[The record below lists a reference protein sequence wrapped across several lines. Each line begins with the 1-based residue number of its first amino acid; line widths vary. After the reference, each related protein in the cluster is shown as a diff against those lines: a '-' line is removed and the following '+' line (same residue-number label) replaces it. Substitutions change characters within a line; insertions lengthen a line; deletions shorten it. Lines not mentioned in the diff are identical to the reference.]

1 MSADLL
7 FTRAATG
14 STDLLFGASD
24 APTVAPM
31 PVRLALDTGAPSLA
45 LRLARATPATMVVM
59 DVTGSPLVAMSAQWD
74 SNTYRVQAL
83 GAKSPWQLAERPIPA
98 TAAALWQTSRP
109 QRLAS
114 ALRWQSALGAQAA
127 TVCAWANATRYLR
140 PADVH
145 WQQGRASNS
154 CAAPRW
160 QGARPLFCM
169 PHARHQAGTRSSSG
183 RTLRW
188 QGARPLRMQPSVR
201 WQPTSQVTGDWQAG
215 FGPGLAAFIHT
226 KTRWQLAR
234 MALPGISQRPVVV
247 TPWDG
252 CYWPPKGDAVHLLF
266 GQAAHNTPALLFAC
280 RGVRAPGDAL
290 VVIERL
296 SMYTHISEV
305 HATLWPE
312 GDALPLFE
320 CSIET
325 DAGGYGW
332 HLRASGQ
339 AQLMEMLAPRADGTP
354 VRVRVEIC
362 GMAWVFVVG
371 LRQRS
376 RQFGRHVVTF
386 AAASATSLLDA
397 PHVQPGTFAN
407 TAQQTA
413 QQLAAAALE
422 YTGVTLDWRID
433 DWLVPAG
440 VWSHQGTPL
449 SAVLR
454 VADAAG
460 AIVQSHRTA
469 DTLIVQPRY
478 AAMPWEWAQTPPALQ
493 LPIGYCT
500 LESMDEERAQPYNA
514 VYTSGTIAGLVRRT
528 KRAGTAGDIEAQ
540 AVSDP
545 LLTASAA
552 HVQRA
557 RSILGAGGW
566 QANVGLTLPFDN
578 APGAPGLLDVGTLIE
593 IADPGGNWRGLVR
606 GVGIRAGARPGV
618 RQSVKVERH
627 LHTEAA

>member
-1 MSADLL
+1 M
-7 FTRAATG
+7 
-14 STDLLFGASD
+14 
-24 APTVAPM
+24 
-31 PVRLALDTGAPSLA
+31 
-45 LRLARATPATMVVM
+45 
-59 DVTGSPLVAMSAQWD
+59 
-74 SNTYRVQAL
+74 QAL
-83 GAKSPWQLAERPIPA
+83 GAKCPWQLAERPIPA
-98 TAAALWQTSRP
+98 TTAALWQTSRP
-109 QRLAS
+109 HRLAF

-127 TVCAWANATRYLR
+127 TGCAWANATRYLR
-140 PADVH
+140 PADVR
-145 WQQGRASNS
+145 WQQGRANNS

-160 QGARPLFCM
+160 QGARPLFCT
-169 PHARHQAGTRSSSG
+169 PRVRHQSGTRGSSS
-183 RTLRW
+183 RALRW
-188 QGARPLRMQPSVR
+188 QGARPLRLQPAVR
-201 WQPTSQVTGDWQAG
+201 WQPANRVAGDWHAG

-226 KTRWQLAR
+226 KTHWQLAR
-234 MALPGISQRPVVV
+234 MAPPGISLRPVVV

-266 GQAAHNTPALLFAC
+266 AEPAHHTSALLFAC
-280 RGVRAPGDAL
+280 RGKRASNEAL

-296 SMYTHISEV
+296 SMYTHISEAS
-305 HATLWPE
+305 ATLWPE

-332 HLRASGQ
+332 HLRASGP
-339 AQLMEMLAPRADGTP
+339 AQLMEMLAPRADGPP

-460 AIVQSHRTA
+460 AVVQSHRTA

-514 VYTSGTIAGLVRRT
+514 VYTSGTIAGVVRRT
-528 KRAGTAGDIEAQ
+528 KRAGTAGDIEAT

-593 IADPGGNWRGLVR
+593 IADTGGNWRGLVR

>member
-14 STDLLFGASD
+14 SADLLFGASD
-24 APTVAPM
+24 APDVAPM
-31 PVRLALDTGAPSLA
+31 PVRLALDTGSIRTE
-45 LRLARATPATMVVM
+45 LRVVRATPATLTVL
-59 DVTGSPLVAMSAQWD
+59 DVAGSPVVAMRAQWD
-74 SNTYRVQAL
+74 SNTYRVRSL
-83 GAKSPWQLAERPIPA
+83 GVKAPWQLSERPNPA

-109 QRLAS
+109 HRPHF
-114 ALRWQSALGAQAA
+114 ALRWQSALGAQAD
-127 TVCAWANATRYLR
+127 TGCAWADATRYLR
-140 PADVH
+140 QASVR
-145 WQQGRASNS
+145 WQQGRTSTS
-154 CAAPRW
+154 CAALRW
-160 QGARPLFCM
+160 QGAWPLFCM
-169 PHARHQAGTRSSSG
+169 SHARHQSGTRGSSG
-183 RTLRW
+183 RALRW
-188 QGARPLRMQPSVR
+188 QGARPLRLQPAVR
-201 WQPTSQVTGDWQAG
+201 WQPANRMVGDWQAG
-215 FGPGLAAFIHT
+215 FGQGLAAFVHT
-226 KTRWQLAR
+226 KSHWQLAR
-234 MALPGISQRPVVV
+234 MAPPGISQRPNV
-247 TPWDG
+247 TPPWDG
-252 CYWPPKGDAVHLLF
+252 CYWPPNGDAVHLLF
-266 GQAAHNTPALLFAC
+266 SQAAHDTPALLFAC

-332 HLRASGQ
+332 HLRASGP

-354 VRVRVEIC
+354 VRVRMEIC

-376 RQFGRHVVTF
+376 RSFGRHVVTF

-397 PHVQPGTFAN
+397 PHMQPGTFTN
-407 TAQQTA
+407 VAQQTV

-528 KRAGTAGDIEAQ
+528 KRAGTAGDIEAT